1 MKEDGRIIAFSA
13 GILFLRLALGIVLT
27 ARGALI
33 LFNWWTGQ
41 GMAAYST
48 YLDLNGIN
56 FFVGADIWA
65 WVIGLV
71 QFVGGIL
78 LLFGLLT
85 RLSAL
90 LNVIIL
96 LVLMGVTEWAS
107 GYFIVLYGLTSNGSV
122 DFQGGVEY
130 SLLIAGA
137 CFALFLT
144 GAGKYSLDSG
154 FAPKQPKQ
162 KVSRKRKEAKAEPKT
177 GE

>member
-41 GMAAYST
+41 GMGAYSDF
-48 YLDLNGIN
+48 LELRGLN
-56 FFVGADIWA
+56 FLVSSDIWA
-65 WVIGLV
+65 WIIGLV

-96 LVLMGVTEWAS
+96 LILLGVTEWGF
-107 GYFIVLYGLTSNGSV
+107 GYFIVLYGMSTTGSV

-130 SLLIAGA
+130 SLMMAGA

-154 FAPKQPKQ
+154 FAPKMK
-162 KVSRKRKEAKAEPKT
+162 KEVKPEGKPAS
-177 GE
+177 

>member
-13 GILFLRLALGIVLT
+13 GVLFLRLALGIVLT

-41 GMAAYST
+41 GMGAYSN
-48 YLDLNGIN
+48 YLELSGLNFLVN
-56 FFVGADIWA
+56 ADIWA
-65 WVIGLV
+65 WIIGLV

-90 LNVIIL
+90 LNIIVL
-96 LVLMGVTEWAS
+96 LLLMGVTEWGS
-107 GYFIVLYGLTSNGSV
+107 GYFIVLYGMSATGSV

-130 SLLIAGA
+130 SLLMAGA

-154 FAPKQPKQ
+154 FGCKKKQEP
-162 KVSRKRKEAKAEPKT
+162 KAEQKT